1 MTNQVFENE
10 APAQIAYLD
19 RLAASVPGRAYKDA
33 MLAALDLRPGQTVVD
48 LGCGPGTD
56 LGALAQAVGSTGA
69 VVGVDFSK
77 EMVEQARERTA
88 DLAEVEVWLG
98 DLHELEFED
107 GSVDRARTARVL
119 QHVADPAKALVEFR
133 RVLRP
138 GGRLVMGEPDWDSL
152 AIDSADAEVS
162 RAYTRHVAEKVV
174 RNGVIGRQLARLAVA
189 AGFDVPT
196 VVPVTSVFR
205 ELKAADRVFGFQR
218 NTERAIEA
226 GYLSAGAGQR
236 WLEQLEAGPFLA
248 TVTLYV
254 VVAEV
259 ALL

>member
-10 APAQIAYLD
+10 APTHIAYLD
-19 RLAASVPGRAYKDA
+19 RVAASASGRAYKDT
-33 MLAALDLRPGQTVVD
+33 MLAALDLQPGHTVVD

-56 LGALAQAVGSTGA
+56 LGALAQAVGPTGT
-69 VVGVDFSK
+69 VVGVDLDE
-77 EMVEQARERTA
+77 EMVGRARERTA
-88 DLAEVEVWLG
+88 EVGQVEVRLG
-98 DLHELEFED
+98 DLQELEFED
-107 GSVDRARTARVL
+107 GSVDRARTDRVL
-119 QHVADPAKALVEFR
+119 QHVADPVRALEEAR

-152 AIDSADAEVS
+152 AIDSVDAEVS

-189 AGFDVPT
+189 AGFGVPT
-196 VVPVTSVFR
+196 VLPVTSVFR
-205 ELKAADRVFGFQR
+205 ELREADQIFGFER

-226 GYLSAGAGQR
+226 GYLSASAGRQ
-236 WLEQLEAGPFLA
+236 WLDGLASGPFLA

-259 ALL
+259 ALS